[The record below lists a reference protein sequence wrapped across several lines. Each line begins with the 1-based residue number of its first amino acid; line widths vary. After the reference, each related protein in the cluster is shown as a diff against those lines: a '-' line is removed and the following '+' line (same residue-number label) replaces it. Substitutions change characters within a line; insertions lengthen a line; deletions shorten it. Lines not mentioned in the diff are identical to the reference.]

1 MAKSTQHTAPAGGP
15 PEKRS
20 WPAGTLLGPVPVVM
34 VSCQGRDGPPNII
47 TVAWAGTLCS
57 NPPMLGISI
66 TPARHSHKLI
76 SETGEFVVNMPS
88 RYEAFAT
95 DLCGVISGRD
105 HDKFVR
111 AGLTAAPAEHVKP
124 PIIAECPLNIE
135 CRVKQALPLGSHTL
149 FIAEIVGVQV
159 SKRLISAENHL
170 SIEKAGLIAFA
181 HGTYFELGK
190 AIGTFGFSVKKD
202 ESRRR

>member
-1 MAKSTQHTAPAGGP
+1 
-15 PEKRS
+15 
-20 WPAGTLLGPVPVVM
+20 
-34 VSCQGRDGPPNII
+34 
-47 TVAWAGTLCS
+47 
-57 NPPMLGISI
+57 MLGISI